1 MGKLLSLP
9 GPRLPHLWRTG
20 LTTGL
25 SVFLPGLFQNM
36 VPGITKKN
44 FLLKKKKFKY
54 KKKIQNLILKISRKV
69 TPSRHCQIS
78 LGPRAEDEAK
88 ITLSSSG
95 PWAGLSPWPLDQ
107 MSRMYSYGC
116 WSQCSCQLGGHPAK
130 RKVLLWGLSPDP
142 SLAWSQCYP
151 LVDFQIP
158 EATNPFFEF
167 ELGVLSPVP
176 ESFQPRQNWT
186 LRCSFCSQSGWAI

>member
-54 KKKIQNLILKISRKV
+54 KKKNSKPYFKNIKEGYSLKALPDISRAKGRGRSKDNLEQLWSL
-69 TPSRHCQIS
+69 SRTLSLAFGPDEQNVFVWLLIPVQLPTGRTSSQEEGAS
-78 LGPRAEDEAK
+78 LGIEPWSK
-88 ITLSSSG
+88 SCLKPMLSTCG
-95 PWAGLSPWPLDQ
+95 FPDT
-107 MSRMYSYGC
+107 
-116 WSQCSCQLGGHPAK
+116 GGNK
-130 RKVLLWGLSPDP
+130 SLLWVWVGCSVSSTWKLPT
-142 SLAWSQCYP
+142 
-151 LVDFQIP
+151 
-158 EATNPFFEF
+158 ET
-167 ELGVLSPVP
+167 ELDIKV
-176 ESFQPRQNWT
+176 
-186 LRCSFCSQSGWAI
+186 